1 MKNLVT
7 ILLLLISTFG
17 ISQSKSLNAST
28 TIEDVKIQGLSVSV
42 DVDSAEEVKST
53 FKIEDIK
60 EILSSVSDN
69 EEISFEIVCIGK
81 PMFKEG
87 KSRVSYK
94 VNGNSKD
101 IKGFLKSVKKIRK
114 AAINYYKA
122 K

>member
-7 ILLLLISTFG
+7 ILLLLISTIG
-17 ISQSKSLNAST
+17 ISQSKSITGNTS
-28 TIEDVKIQGLSVSV
+28 IEDVKIQGLSVSV

-69 EEISFEIVCIGK
+69 EEISFEIVCNGET
-81 PMFKEG
+81 MFKEG

-101 IKGFLKSVKKIRK
+101 INGFLKSVKKIRK

>member
-17 ISQSKSLNAST
+17 ISQSKSLNASA

-69 EEISFEIVCIGK
+69 EDISFEIVCNGK